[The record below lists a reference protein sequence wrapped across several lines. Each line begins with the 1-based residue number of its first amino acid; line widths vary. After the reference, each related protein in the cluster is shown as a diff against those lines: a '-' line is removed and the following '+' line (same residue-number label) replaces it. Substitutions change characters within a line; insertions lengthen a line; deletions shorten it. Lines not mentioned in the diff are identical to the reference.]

1 MLPSKISF
9 EAIGH
14 RFDVPAQS
22 ADPPLPL
29 SGSVYRDLFQLT

>member
-14 RFDVPAQS
+14 RFVVPAQS
-22 ADPPLPL
+22 ADPTLPS
-29 SGSVYRDLFQLT
+29 SGSVYRGLFQLK